1 MKRSASLLL
10 MELTIMLLVFAL
22 AAALCVQA
30 FVWADS
36 RSRQSAQEDM
46 ALLHAQSAAEVLKHC
61 DGDFALA
68 AQTHGGNWDGIWVI
82 SYNEQWEMTDGAAT
96 YYLQAEPV
104 APEHDLLGQAKL
116 VVCDENGT
124 VLADLS
130 VCWQEVAQ

>member
-1 MKRSASLLL
+1 MKRSASLL

-36 RSRQSAQEDM
+36 RSRRSAEEDM
-46 ALLHAQSAAEVLKHC
+46 ALLHTQSAAEVLKHC

-68 AQTHGGNWDGIWVI
+68 AQTHGGNWDGIWTV
-82 SYNEQWEMTDGAAT
+82 SYDAQWKITDGAAA

-104 APEHDLLGQAKL
+104 DTEQDLLGQAK
-116 VVCDENGT
+116 VMVRDKEGAI
-124 VLADLS
+124 LAEFS
-130 VCWQEVAQ
+130 VCWQEVVP